1 MPNIL
6 FLLLKFYHWHCVE
19 AYGILQNKMAR
30 DEGLGFQ
37 FYKLQFTAESF
48 VTYSQWHFISGASS
62 DLSTYG
68 ALLHSTSS

>member
-1 MPNIL
+1 
-6 FLLLKFYHWHCVE
+6 
-19 AYGILQNKMAR
+19 MAR